1 MYEPDLNTI
10 MTVEEVCDY
19 LRLGKNSVYNL
30 LKSGKLP
37 SLKIG
42 RKWLVPYNCLCEFM
56 HSNKNSL

>member
-19 LRLGKNSVYNL
+19 LRLGKNSVYSL

-42 RKWLVPYNCLCEFM
+42 RKCDADFNFV
-56 HSNKNSL
+56 

>member
-19 LRLGKNSVYNL
+19 LRLGKNSVYSL

-37 SLKIG
+37 STVVIVIPLPG
-42 RKWLVPYNCLCEFM
+42 SNVPA
-56 HSNKNSL
+56 